1 MVILSRFTRLA
12 AYLSSGLCLIFS
24 LTACNELQK
33 DLATAPDDTQITR
46 YGLSELQLSLGT
58 QQTVIVSQIQQAW
71 HVTLNC
77 TQQSTALAST
87 KRKYIIQDCNLPKQT
102 AQQTEENSTAYST
115 ENTNQNNPENHSQHN
130 SYTLWGETVESIK
143 LRFFEENLVQ
153 MELVFK
159 INDRY
164 EDLYKKHAKR
174 LFAALGKPD
183 TINLERIVWQ
193 TQQDRAILREIQQ
206 GRVHL
211 LLQNKLLN
219 DQLIETHQQMER

>member
-12 AYLSSGLCLIFS
+12 AYFFGGLCLIFS

-58 QQTVIVSQIQQAW
+58 KQTAIVTQIQQAW
-71 HVTLNC
+71 DVTLNC
-77 TQQSTALAST
+77 TQQSTALVST
-87 KRKYIIQDCNLPKQT
+87 KRKYIIQDCSLPKQT
-102 AQQTEENSTAYST
+102 TQQAEEHST
-115 ENTNQNNPENHSQHN
+115 EKTDHHPENNSQN
-130 SYTLWGETVESIK
+130 KTYTLWGETVESLK

-153 MELVFK
+153 IELIVK

-164 EDLYKKHAKR
+164 EALYKKHAKR

>member
-71 HVTLNC
+71 DVTLNC

-87 KRKYIIQDCNLPKQT
+87 KRKYIIQDCSLPKHT

-115 ENTNQNNPENHSQHN
+115 ENVNQNNT
-130 SYTLWGETVESIK
+130 YTLWGETVESIK

-153 MELVFK
+153 MELIFK